1 MKDKKY
7 EILKGDSKTYYNNT
21 VYRIKALKDFGDVK
35 AGDVGGYIQSEEHLS
50 HTGNCWVYDDAVVY
64 GHAKV
69 KNNAKVFN
77 NAEVGG
83 YSRVTG
89 DAQVHNDA
97 QIKGLAE
104 INEKAV
110 VRDYA
115 IVEGVVE
122 GGAIV
127 YEYAKV
133 LDTTYIDSNARVC
146 GMAIIKDCTHITGYA
161 RIDGQAIVCG
171 DSVIDKNTVVDG
183 KTYIEDGLLNKSQDY
198 VTIHP
203 VGEFNAPIT
212 AFMNRHGE
220 IMVSENKS
228 DRFFG
233 TFARFERVI
242 QGRYEWDNYYL
253 EEYKDLMEYIMKFF
267 HLDD

>member
-7 EILKGDSKTYYNNT
+7 EILKGDSKPYYNNT

-64 GHAKV
+64 DHAKV

-83 YSRVTG
+83 YSTG
-89 DAQVHNDA
+89 DAQ
-97 QIKGLAE
+97 
-104 INEKAV
+104 
-110 VRDYA
+110 
-115 IVEGVVE
+115 
-122 GGAIV
+122 
-127 YEYAKV
+127 V

-220 IMVSENKS
+220 IMVSENKG